1 MSTETETGTETR
13 TGSRTRTGAG
23 TGDDLRTPPP
33 RSATDPRPDPI
44 LALLARVTPFL
55 LWQSARRKRREPRP
69 VDRSLRLVVTEVRQ
83 EAEDVVSL
91 RFTAADGSPLPGW
104 HPGSHLDLDL
114 PSGRRRQYS
123 LCGDPADRTT
133 YRIAVR
139 RLANGDGGSREIHET
154 LTPGTELRAHGP
166 RNAFAYAPGGACLF
180 IAGGIGITPILP
192 MVRAAAAAGA
202 DWRLVYT
209 GRSRATL
216 PFLDEIDAIGAMA
229 GASGRVTVRT
239 DDTDG
244 IPTPEQL
251 LSGAGRGTS
260 VYFCGPPPLITA
272 VRDAFPTTGAGGLH
286 FERFAAAPVV
296 DGTPFELQLGPDG
309 PVLPV
314 PADRS
319 ALSVL
324 AEQRPET
331 GYSCR
336 QGFCGTCRL
345 PVLAGEVSHAGSPT
359 ARRTDTNML
368 ICVSRAASEGGR
380 ITLDV

>member
-13 TGSRTRTGAG
+13 AGSRARTGAG

-91 RFTAADGSPLPGW
+91 RFAAADGGPLPGW
-104 HPGSHLDLDL
+104 HPSSHLDLDL

-166 RNAFAYAPGGACLF
+166 RNAFAYAPVGACLF

-251 LSGAGRGTS
+251 LSGAGPGTS

-272 VRDAFPTTGAGGLH
+272 VRDAFPATGAGGLH

-345 PVLAGEVSHAGSPT
+345 PVLAGEVAHAGSPT

>member
-1 MSTETETGTETR
+1 MSTEY
-13 TGSRTRTGAG
+13 
-23 TGDDLRTPPP
+23 DLRTPPP
-33 RSATDPRPDPI
+33 RSATDPRPDPV
-44 LALLARVTPFL
+44 LALMARVTPFL
-55 LWQSARRKRREPRP
+55 LRQSARRKRREPVP
-69 VDRSLRLVVTEVRQ
+69 VDRSLRLVVTEVRH

-91 RFTAADGSPLPGW
+91 RFAAADGGPLPGW
-104 HPGSHLDLDL
+104 HPGAHLDLDL

-123 LCGDPADRTT
+123 LCGDPTDLTT

-139 RLANGDGGSREIHET
+139 RIEKGDGGSREIHEQ
-154 LTPGTELRAHGP
+154 LSAGAELRAHGP

-192 MVRAAAAAGA
+192 MVQAAAAMGA

-216 PFLDEIDAIGAMA
+216 PFLDEIDAIETAGGAPA
-229 GASGRVTVRT
+229 RVTVRT
-239 DDTDG
+239 DDADG
-244 IPTPEQL
+244 VPTPDL
-251 LSGAGRGTS
+251 LLAGAGPGTS
-260 VYFCGPPPLITA
+260 VYFCGPPPLIA
-272 VRDAFPTTGAGGLH
+272 ALRDAFPATGATGLH
-286 FERFAAAPVV
+286 FERFSAAPVV
-296 DGTPFELQLGPDG
+296 DGTPFEIRLGPDG

-345 PVLAGEVSHAGSPT
+345 PVLTGEVAHAGSVA
-359 ARRTDTNML
+359 ARRSDTNML
-368 ICVSRAASEGGR
+368 ICVSRSATSGGR

>member
-1 MSTETETGTETR
+1 MSTETEY
-13 TGSRTRTGAG
+13 
-23 TGDDLRTPPP
+23 DLRTPPP
-33 RSATDPRPDPI
+33 RSATDPRPDAI

-69 VDRSLRLVVTEVRQ
+69 VDRSLRLVVTEVRR

-91 RFTAADGSPLPGW
+91 RFAAVDGGPLPGW
-104 HPGSHLDLDL
+104 HPGAHLDLDL

-123 LCGDPADRTT
+123 LCGDPADPAT

-139 RLANGDGGSREIHET
+139 RIGNGDGGSREIHET
-154 LTPGTELRAHGP
+154 LAPGTEVRAHGP

-192 MVRAAAAAGA
+192 MVRAAAAAGV

-216 PFLDEIDAIGAMA
+216 PFLDEVAALDG
-229 GASGRVTVRT
+229 GSGRVTVRT

-244 IPTPEQL
+244 VPTPQL
-251 LSGAGRGTS
+251 LLAGAGPGTS
-260 VYFCGPPPLITA
+260 VHLCGPPPLITA
-272 VRDAFPTTGAGGLH
+272 VRDAFPATGAGGLH

-309 PVLPV
+309 PVLAV

-324 AEQRPET
+324 VEQRPET

-345 PVLAGEVSHAGSPT
+345 PVLTGDVAHAGSAA

-368 ICVSRAASEGGR
+368 VCVSRAAADGGR
-380 ITLDV
+380 ITLDVRPPVRAPRGSGS

>member
-1 MSTETETGTETR
+1 MSTETETEY
-13 TGSRTRTGAG
+13 
-23 TGDDLRTPPP
+23 DLRTPPP

-55 LWQSARRKRREPRP
+55 LWQSARRKRREPRR
-69 VDRSLRLVVTEVRQ
+69 VDRSLRLVVTEVRR

-91 RFTAADGSPLPGW
+91 RFAAADGGPLPGW
-104 HPGSHLDLDL
+104 HPGAHLDLDL

-123 LCGDPADRTT
+123 LCGDPADPAT

-139 RLANGDGGSREIHET
+139 RIEHGDGGSREIHEA
-154 LTPGTELRAHGP
+154 LVPGTEVRAHGP

-192 MVRAAAAAGA
+192 MVRAAAAAGV
-202 DWRLVYT
+202 DWRLVHT
-209 GRSRATL
+209 GRSRASL
-216 PFLDEIDAIGAMA
+216 PFLDETAALDG
-229 GASGRVTVRT
+229 GSGRVTVRT

-244 IPTPEQL
+244 VPTAEL
-251 LSGAGRGTS
+251 LLAGAGPGDS

-272 VRDAFPTTGAGGLH
+272 VRDAFPATGAGGLH

-324 AEQRPET
+324 VERRPAT

-345 PVLAGEVSHAGSPT
+345 PVLAGEVAHAGSAA
-359 ARRTDTNML
+359 ARRTDANML
-368 ICVSRAASEGGR
+368 VCVSRAAAGGGR

>member
-1 MSTETETGTETR
+1 MSTEY
-13 TGSRTRTGAG
+13 
-23 TGDDLRTPPP
+23 DHDLRTPPP

-69 VDRSLRLVVTEVRQ
+69 VDRSLRLVVTEVRH

-91 RFTAADGSPLPGW
+91 RFAAADGGPLPGW

-123 LCGDPADRTT
+123 LCGDPADRAT

-139 RLANGDGGSREIHET
+139 RIENGDGGSREIHET
-154 LTPGTELRAHGP
+154 LAPGTELRAHGP

-216 PFLDEIDAIGAMA
+216 PFLDEITAIAADSGDP
-229 GASGRVTVRT
+229 GRVTVRT
-239 DDTDG
+239 DDADG
-244 IPTPEQL
+244 VPTPDQL
-251 LSGAGRGTS
+251 LTGAGPGTS
-260 VYFCGPPPLITA
+260 VYVCGPPPQITA
-272 VRDAFPTTGAGGLH
+272 LRDALPATGATRLH
-286 FERFAAAPVV
+286 FERFSATPVV
-296 DGTPFELQLGPDG
+296 NGTPFELQIGPDG

-324 AEQRPET
+324 AEHHPKT

-345 PVLAGEVSHAGSPT
+345 PVLAGEVAHAGSPT

-368 ICVSRAASEGGR
+368 ICVSRAAADGGR